1 MTIIL
6 ELVTVLA
13 AIAVIVFT
21 VDFALK
27 FLPAT
32 LDQESKNLED
42 DKHPEKKSIVGLGST
57 PLPLICG

>member
-42 DKHPEKKSIVGLGST
+42 DKHPEKKAS
-57 PLPLICG
+57 